1 MMEDILKTL
10 VASQQSLTDAVLKL
24 PGTIAT
30 SIAAEMSNQQRS
42 ANALVTNMKGWVHYA
57 SCRAAYTQFNP
68 HI

>member
-42 ANALVTNMKGWVHYA
+42 ANALVTNMKG
-57 SCRAAYTQFNP
+57 
-68 HI
+68 